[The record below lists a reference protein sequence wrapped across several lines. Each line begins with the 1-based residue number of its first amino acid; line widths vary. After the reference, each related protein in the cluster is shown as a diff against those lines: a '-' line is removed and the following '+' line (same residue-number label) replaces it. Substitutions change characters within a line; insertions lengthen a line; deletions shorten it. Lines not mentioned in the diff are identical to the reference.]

1 MTKFIN
7 YSTLIISCALFLLFI
22 PFVTNA
28 QTISPKLLDITVEKR
43 DIQTREITLTN
54 GGGGQKRI
62 YATVNE
68 ISLDE
73 NGEIK
78 AFEYA
83 TNEDRT
89 DTVTSWLEISRGRI
103 TLMPNETK
111 TIPLT
116 IRVNPKAKP
125 GLYHA
130 FIGFP
135 SASDKVQAQR
145 MAMEGKAPGVIVR
158 LAIDQERKEFLRLDG
173 FNVERFVTNQED
185 EVVKYT
191 LINPGEAE
199 IVPRGEIIFYD
210 SAGNEETSLPVNP
223 DGSEIAPGDQ
233 MQFSAILPES
243 FKAGKHKAFLSLE
256 YGNEQ
261 LASLTDTAFFYVM
274 PLSTMLLIFGGVMFL
289 ALLITIIMY
298 RKMNHSVPYH
308 HDGIEEVALY
318 LRDGQ
323 SEAQDHDIDLKQKKT
338 E

>member
-1 MTKFIN
+1 MITLHRQFVQIFI
-7 YSTLIISCALFLLFI
+7 TLAFLFCLPYFAQ
-22 PFVTNA
+22 A

-43 DIQTREITLTN
+43 EIQTRDITLTN
-54 GGGGQKRI
+54 DSGFKRI

-103 TLMPNETK
+103 SLEPGETK

-135 SASDKVQAQR
+135 VASNKSEAQSKA
-145 MAMEGKAPGVIVR
+145 MAGKAPGVMVR

-173 FNVERFVTNQED
+173 FSVERFVTNQNE

-191 LINPGEAE
+191 LNNPGETE
-199 IVPRGEIIFYD
+199 IIPRGEIIFYD
-210 SAGNEETSLPVNP
+210 SSGNEESSLEINP
-223 DGSEIAPGDQ
+223 DQVEIAPGEQ
-233 MQFSAILPES
+233 SQFTAMLPEAL
-243 FKAGKHKAFLSLE
+243 KAGKHKAFMSLE
-256 YGNEQ
+256 YGNDQ
-261 LASLTDTAFFYVM
+261 LASLNDTTFFYVM
-274 PLSTMLLIFGGVMFL
+274 PLSTMLMIFGGVMIF
-289 ALLITIIMY
+289 ALLVTIYLY
-298 RKMNHSVPYH
+298 RKMHGGSHYH
-308 HDGIEEVALY
+308 FDGTEDVALY
-318 LRDGQ
+318 LRDGE
-323 SEAQDHDIDLKQKKT
+323 SEAQEHDIDLKQKKT